1 MSTDELSPPAAH
13 LTEQRDRSRT
23 PLVRR
28 PWVVPL
34 ALVAVVFVTF
44 ALPPYLTLDPG
55 QARLQPIPPVPAF
68 YPLLVTHIFL
78 GAVVL
83 LAACLQVW
91 PWLRQ
96 HHPRVHRTSGRIY
109 VAAALPASLA
119 VMILAPMTVNGTNAQ
134 VANTILA
141 VLWFGTTLAGFRA
154 VRQGRYLDH
163 RRWMLRSFALTFSIV
178 ANRLWLVVLFAVFV
192 PEVFT
197 GAEVDTAAL
206 QQAVGVSTWI
216 SWVVNL
222 LIVQWWLDRRPS
234 PRGEQFG

>member
-1 MSTDELSPPAAH
+1 MSTDELSPPATRPADSPA
-13 LTEQRDRSRT
+13 RART
-23 PLVRR
+23 RLWRR

-34 ALVAVVFVTF
+34 ALLTAAFVAFS
-44 ALPPYLTLDPG
+44 LPPYLTLDPA
-55 QARLQPIPPVPAF
+55 QARLQPLPPFPGY

-78 GAVVL
+78 GSVVL

-91 PWLRQ
+91 PWLRKN
-96 HHPRVHRTSGRIY
+96 HPRVHRTSGRIY
-109 VAAALPASLA
+109 VAAALPASVC
-119 VMILAPMTVNGTNAQ
+119 VMVVAPMTVNGTNAQ

-163 RRWMLRSFALTFSIV
+163 RRWMLRSFALSFSII
-178 ANRLWLVVLFAVFV
+178 ANRLWLVALFAVFV
-192 PEVFT
+192 PEIFT
-197 GAEVDTAAL
+197 GAEVDTADL

-222 LIVQWWLDRRPS
+222 LVVQWWLDRHPRPAELV
-234 PRGEQFG
+234 G